1 MPATRR
7 SRDDPSVVGTVS
19 VCPTVT
25 PRRSASAAG
34 RIVLPPASMAAS
46 AAARSPATNASRP
59 SAAMS
64 APTTAAASVRVPSR
78 ATSNVAIG
86 LTRARFGTAAVI
98 SPTTPSSGATGRID
112 VRTSS
117 PGTTSA
123 IQPAAAARAFWPT
136 PPRATIIASPMVRP
150 PSVSVVRLGSR
161 LTALR
166 ASRSSTRSSRANGAP
181 AIRVMTGSRNG
192 MRSVPT
198 RRTA

>member
-1 MPATRR
+1 M
-7 SRDDPSVVGTVS
+7 SV
-19 VCPTVT
+19 
-25 PRRSASAAG
+25 
-34 RIVLPPASMAAS
+34 M
-46 AAARSPATNASRP
+46 
-59 SAAMS
+59 
-64 APTTAAASVRVPSR
+64 
-78 ATSNVAIG
+78 
-86 LTRARFGTAAVI
+86 

-166 ASRSSTRSSRANGAP
+166 ASRSSTRSSSANGAP